1 MKVCPKCNT
10 KYADNTLSFCLEDGK
25 PLADM
30 RATDMPTVILE
41 DTELLTSVRPSGISP
56 DPRFM
61 DSQVTSVGSIAS
73 AHPPTSP
80 KKSNTAIAV
89 ALTAVGMLVLFGV
102 IGIAGYFFLVNKDRT
117 ANTNAE
123 PNKNTNA
130 QSLINS
136 NSSPTTT
143 PAASPSAT
151 SIAANVSTP
160 TVNPTPQQPL
170 DEPAVKSEVSK
181 LVYGW
186 KSALESRNLSGYMSN
201 YADTVDYYTKSG
213 VSVGTVKADK
223 ARALAIYNSMQVS
236 VSNMTVT
243 AGPDGQ
249 TATAVFDKEWTF
261 SGNSIS
267 SGKVRSQLKYR
278 KFDGRWLITSE
289 RDLKVY
295 YTR

>member
-1 MKVCPKCNT
+1 MKVCPKCNVN
-10 KYADNTLSFCLEDGK
+10 YADDTLSFCLDDGTL
-25 PLADM
+25 LAAA
-30 RATDMPTVILE
+30 RETDMPTVILE
-41 DTELLTSVRPSGISP
+41 DTEVLTSVRPSGIST

-61 DSQVTSVGSIAS
+61 DSQVTSVGKFV
-73 AHPPTSP
+73 PPQQQP
-80 KKSNTAIAV
+80 KTSNTALAV
-89 ALTAVGMLVLFGV
+89 ILTALGMVLLFGV
-102 IGIAGYFFLVNKDRT
+102 VGVAGYFYFLNKDRPVI
-117 ANTNAE
+117 TNAE
-123 PNKNTNA
+123 TNMNGNTPNAFNA
-130 QSLINS
+130 
-136 NSSPTTT
+136 NSSPTAT
-143 PAASPSAT
+143 PAPSP
-151 SIAANVSTP
+151 TP
-160 TVNPTPQQPL
+160 TAMDTNFPTPTINPTPPVI
-170 DEPAVKSEVSK
+170 DEPAIKSEVSK
-181 LVYGW
+181 QVYGW

-213 VSVGTVKADK
+213 VSFGTVKADK
-223 ARALAIYNSMQVS
+223 ARAFAIYNSMQVN

-278 KFDGRWLITSE
+278 KFDRRWLITSE